1 MLGYRLLVV
10 SSPFLRIFS
19 VHFARPITAHMV
31 FRRMVFY
38 REQAPANLMSLPT
51 DVTNEALEVL
61 QPIALVTAI
70 ESQDQPEK
78 GKD

>member
-1 MLGYRLLVV
+1 MLGYRLMVV

-19 VHFARPITAHMV
+19 VHFARPITSHLV

-38 REQAPANLMSLPT
+38 REQESANFMSLPT
-51 DVTNEALEVL
+51 ATNEDLEVL
-61 QPIALVTAI
+61 QPTSLVM
-70 ESQDQPEK
+70 DQAEK